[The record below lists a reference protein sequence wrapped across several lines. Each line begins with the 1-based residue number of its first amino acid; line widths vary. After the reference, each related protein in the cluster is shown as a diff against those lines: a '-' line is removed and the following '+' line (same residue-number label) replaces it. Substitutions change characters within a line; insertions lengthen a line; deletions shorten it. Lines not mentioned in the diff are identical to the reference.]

1 MCNLSSSRCG
11 LVSKFQPRPR
21 PWPWERRLLLPLARC
36 RTRSSHG
43 RRSAHAPRCRRR
55 LRPRRLRL
63 RRQREPTTAAAPP
76 LRPRALERLIHY
88 PLSRRTTILADG
100 YPIMSGS
107 GSLISPVTRAYSKR
121 QRLRWRGRSQVTHWP
136 LCLCLVSVPGA
147 TRPNSE
153 RRCLPHC
160 KPFTAAS
167 LFSYSPLSTAY
178 SATTLVCNLTL
189 QQFSTAR

>member
-121 QRLRWRGRSQVTHWP
+121 QRLRWRGRSQVTHCCRCVCVWCP
-136 LCLCLVSVPGA
+136 CRVPHGRTLNVVVCRTVSSSSVDNYRLP
-147 TRPNSE
+147 
-153 RRCLPHC
+153 RRCFLIHPYQ
-160 KPFTAAS
+160 
-167 LFSYSPLSTAY
+167 L
-178 SATTLVCNLTL
+178 LTVRQL
-189 QQFSTAR
+189 